1 VEAMSVTQSKINPQT
16 YGRLVAKARPAVIK
30 TEEENNRLLAIVE
43 GLMKK
48 GDDLTAEEGALL
60 ELLSNLISDF
70 EDKHYPIKEPSPLE
84 MLQHLMESRELK
96 AKDLWDVFGS
106 KGVTSE
112 VLSGKRGISKTHI
125 KKLAS
130 FFNVSPELFI

>member
-1 VEAMSVTQSKINPQT
+1 MSVTPSKTNPEA
-16 YGRLVAKARPAVIK
+16 YSKLVAKARPTVIK
-30 TEEENNRLLAIVE
+30 TEEENNRMLAIVE

-48 GDDLTAEEGALL
+48 GENLTAEEGELL
-60 ELLSNLISDF
+60 ELLANLISDF

-84 MLQHLMESRELK
+84 MLQHLMEARELT
-96 AKDLWDVFGS
+96 AKDLWEVFGS

-112 VLSGKRGISKTHI
+112 VLSSKRGISKTHI
-125 KKLAS
+125 KKLAA

>member
-1 VEAMSVTQSKINPQT
+1 MSVTHSKINLQT
-16 YGRLVAKARPAVIK
+16 YGKLLAKARPTVIK
-30 TEEENNRLLAIVE
+30 TEEENNRMLTIVE

-48 GDDLTAEEGALL
+48 GDSLTAEEGELL
-60 ELLSNLISDF
+60 ELLANLISDF

-84 MLQHLMESRELK
+84 MLQHLMEARELT

-106 KGVTSE
+106 KGITSE

-125 KKLAS
+125 KKLAV
-130 FFNVSPELFI
+130 FFNVSSELFI

>member
-1 VEAMSVTQSKINPQT
+1 MSVTQSKINPQT
-16 YGRLVAKARPAVIK
+16 YSKLVAKARPAVIK

-43 GLMKK
+43 QLMKK
-48 GDDLTAEEGALL
+48 GDDLTAEEGELL

-84 MLQHLMESRELK
+84 MLQHLMEARELT

-112 VLSGKRGISKTHI
+112 VLSGKRGISIAHI
-125 KKLAS
+125 KKLAT
-130 FFNVSPELFI
+130 FFDVSPELFI

>member
-1 VEAMSVTQSKINPQT
+1 MSVTQSKIDPRA
-16 YGRLVAKARPAVIK
+16 YSRLVAKARPAVVK
-30 TEEENNRLLAIVE
+30 TEEENNRMLAIVE

-48 GDDLTAEEGALL
+48 GDSLSAEEGELL

-84 MLQHLMESRELK
+84 MLQHLMQARGLT
-96 AKDLWDVFGS
+96 AKDLWGLFGS

-125 KKLAS
+125 KKLAI
-130 FFNVSPELFI
+130 FFDVSPDLFI

>member
-16 YGRLVAKARPAVIK
+16 YSRLVAKARPAVIK
-30 TEEENNRLLAIVE
+30 TEEENNRMLAIVE
-43 GLMKK
+43 QLMKK
-48 GDDLTAEEGALL
+48 GDNLTAEEGELL
-60 ELLSNLISDF
+60 ELLSNLISNF
-70 EDKHYPIKEPSPLE
+70 EDKHYPIKEPTPLE
-84 MLQHLMESRELK
+84 MLQHLMEARALT

-112 VLSGKRGISKTHI
+112 VLNGKRGISRTHI
-125 KKLAS
+125 KKLAA

>member
-1 VEAMSVTQSKINPQT
+1 MSVTQTKINPQA
-16 YGRLVAKARPAVIK
+16 YSKLVAKARPTVIK
-30 TEEENNRLLAIVE
+30 TEEENKRMLAIVE

-48 GDDLTAEEGALL
+48 GENLSAEEGELL
-60 ELLSNLISDF
+60 ELLANLISDF

-84 MLQHLMESRELK
+84 MLQHLMEARTLT
-96 AKDLWDVFGS
+96 AKDLWEVFGS

-125 KKLAS
+125 KKLAK
-130 FFNVSPELFI
+130 FFNVSPEMFI